1 MSAKPSKC
9 IAIGF
14 ILFDKHSKQKNISCL
29 LRNLSSFWTL
39 PNHWC
44 QPIYYIVNPQEKDP
58 LKAEHFNFL
67 GGWTHPLLKE
77 KDFQL
82 KLQLCLNED
91 LQLIEDSKV
100 NGLMKLW
107 LFQFYALQHLSWP
120 FIINDLNIFFLLS
133 FKEILTNNWRNAP
146 ISVVQLTMDYFSVK
160 NRTLVWVLLQFQIT
174 MNLCRWLDV
183 NC

>member
-58 LKAEHFNFL
+58 FKAEHFKFQ
-67 GGWTHPLLKE
+67 GWWCHPLLKE
-77 KDFQL
+77 KGIQI
-82 KLQLCLNED
+82 KLQLSLNED

-100 NGLMKLW
+100 IGLIKLW
-107 LFQFYALQHLSWP
+107 LYQFYALQHLSWP
-120 FIINDLNIFFLLS
+120 FIINDLNRHFCNELQRNTNQKLKKWAHISCWIDNVFL
-133 FKEILTNNWRNAP
+133 FR
-146 ISVVQLTMDYFSVK
+146 Q
-160 NRTLVWVLLQFQIT
+160 NRTYVWVLLRFQIT
-174 MNLCRWLDV
+174 TNKCRWLSV